1 MKKRTVYLN
10 MRGPYGVETVDEFT
24 QGEDAPQ
31 NPKEFRQY
39 VRDMVREYHA
49 ARMPVYQSSRSTR
62 EWAQR

>member
-31 NPKEFRQY
+31 DPREFRK
-39 VRDMVREYHA
+39 MVRQMVTEYHITGQ
-49 ARMPVYQSSRSTR
+49 PVYTSSRSTR